1 MSKKSIDSNNIIEV
15 IKGTIRGKIAVVFAV
30 LGIIFLFA
38 EFSVGASGI
47 SAFGPMILFELL
59 AAWQLSSAANS
70 IEKKQKAAADKKKE
84 DKIARIKRSASKCVG
99 DYLYVDEPNQL
110 WCVPTVSTKQ
120 YAFSDLLDFD
130 IVENGDVVWGG
141 SLLGT
146 AVGAMAGGLTGALL
160 GASASKAN
168 EVCRSLQIK
177 LSVNSIDRPNIY
189 ITLIDHEVRKNWD
202 EYKKAVQAAD
212 EIVGVLKV
220 IKARNER

>member
-1 MSKKSIDSNNIIEV
+1 MKKEKQNDVTLKDIWAA
-15 IKGTIRGKIAVVFAV
+15 IKETVRGKIALVIYIIGSVVLFTDYDFK
-30 LGIIFLFA
+30 LFFLFWLIA
-38 EFSVGASGI
+38 TIILATVTTPKAMKRNSDAKSKKDVI
-47 SAFGPMILFELL
+47 KSA
-59 AAWQLSSAANS
+59 QT
-70 IEKKQKAAADKKKE
+70 
-84 DKIARIKRSASKCVG
+84 KCVG
-99 DYLYVDEPNQL
+99 DYLYVNEKMKTFCL
-110 WCVPTVSTKQ
+110 PTEDFAQ
-120 YAFSDLLDFD
+120 FYFSDLLDFEA
-130 IVENGDVVWGG
+130 IENGDIVWGG
-141 SLLGT
+141 SVLGT

-177 LSVNSIDRPNIY
+177 LSVNSIDHPNIY

>member
-30 LGIIFLFA
+30 LGILFLFA

-146 AVGAMAGGLTGALL
+146 AVGAMAGGITGALM
-160 GASASKAN
+160 GATASKPNAICEN
-168 EVCRSLQIK
+168 LSIK
-177 LSVNSIDRPNIY
+177 LSVNSIDNPIIY
-189 ITLIDHEVRKNWD
+189 IKLITSQTNKDWPD
-202 EYKKAVQAAD
+202 YKKAAAIAE
-212 EIVGVLKV
+212 EICGVLAV
-220 IKARNER
+220 IKARNGR

>member
-1 MSKKSIDSNNIIEV
+1 MSKKSIDSNNILEV
-15 IKGTIRGKIAVVFAV
+15 IKGTVRGKIAVVFAV
-30 LGIIFLFA
+30 LGIFFLFG
-38 EFSVGASGI
+38 EFSVGASGV

-84 DKIARIKRSASKCVG
+84 DKLARIKHSASKCVG

-120 YAFSDLLDFD
+120 YSFSDLLDFD

-141 SLLGT
+141 SVLGT

-168 EVCRSLQIK
+168 EVCRNLQIK
-177 LSVNSIDRPNIY
+177 LSVNSIDHPNIY

>member
-1 MSKKSIDSNNIIEV
+1 MSKKNIDSNNIIEV

-30 LGIIFLFA
+30 LGIILLFWA
-38 EFSVGASGI
+38 FSIGASGI
-47 SAFGPMILFELL
+47 SAFRPMIIFELL
-59 AAWQLSSAANS
+59 AAWQLSSAAKS

-84 DKIARIKRSASKCVG
+84 DKLARIKHSASKCVG

-141 SLLGT
+141 SVLGT

-177 LSVNSIDRPNIY
+177 LSVNSIDHPNIY

-202 EYKKAVQAAD
+202 EYKKAVKAAD

-220 IKARNER
+220 IKVRNER

>member
-1 MSKKSIDSNNIIEV
+1 MSKKSIDSDNIREV
-15 IKGTIRGKIAVVFAV
+15 IKGTVRGKIAVFFAV
-30 LGIIFLFA
+30 LGIISLFWA
-38 EFSVGASGI
+38 FSIGASGI
-47 SAFGPMILFELL
+47 SAFRPMIIFELL

-84 DKIARIKRSASKCVG
+84 DKLARIKHSASKCVG

-177 LSVNSIDRPNIY
+177 LSVNSIDKPNIY

>member
-1 MSKKSIDSNNIIEV
+1 MSKKNIDSNNIIEV

-30 LGIIFLFA
+30 LGIILLFWA
-38 EFSVGASGI
+38 FSIGASGI
-47 SAFGPMILFELL
+47 SAFRPMIIFELL
-59 AAWQLSSAANS
+59 AAWQLSSAAKS

-84 DKIARIKRSASKCVG
+84 DKLARIKHSASKCVG

-168 EVCRSLQIK
+168 EVCRSLQIA
-177 LSVNSIDRPNIY
+177 STTRTSTSP
-189 ITLIDHEVRKNWD
+189 
-202 EYKKAVQAAD
+202 
-212 EIVGVLKV
+212 
-220 IKARNER
+220 

>member
-1 MSKKSIDSNNIIEV
+1 MSKKNIDSDDIFEV
-15 IKGTIRGKIAVVFAV
+15 AKGTIRGKIATVTAF
-30 LGIIFLFA
+30 LGVISFVMELA
-38 EFSVGASGI
+38 VGASFS
-47 SAFGPMILFELL
+47 SAIRPLILFEIFSIYLI
-59 AAWQLSSAANS
+59 WSAAES
-70 IEKKQKAAADKKKE
+70 LDKKQKENANKKKE
-84 DKIARIKRSASKCVG
+84 DKLARIKHSASKCVG

-177 LSVNSIDRPNIY
+177 LSVNSIDHPNIY

>member
-1 MSKKSIDSNNIIEV
+1 MSKKNIDSDDIFEV
-15 IKGTIRGKIAVVFAV
+15 AKGTIRGKIATVTAF
-30 LGIIFLFA
+30 LGVISFVMELA
-38 EFSVGASGI
+38 VGASFS
-47 SAFGPMILFELL
+47 SAIRPLILFEIFSIYLI
-59 AAWQLSSAANS
+59 WSAAES
-70 IEKKQKAAADKKKE
+70 LDKEQKENANKKKE
-84 DKIARIKRSASKCVG
+84 DKLARIKHSASKCVG
-99 DYLYVDEPNQL
+99 DYLYVDEPNKL

-177 LSVNSIDRPNIY
+177 LSVNSIDHPNIY

-202 EYKKAVQAAD
+202 EYKKAVKAAD

-220 IKARNER
+220 IKVRNER

>member
-1 MSKKSIDSNNIIEV
+1 MSKKNIDSDDIFQV
-15 IKGTIRGKIAVVFAV
+15 AKGTIRGKIATVTAF
-30 LGIIFLFA
+30 LGVISFVMELA
-38 EFSVGASGI
+38 VGASFS
-47 SAFGPMILFELL
+47 SAIRPLILFEIFSIYLI
-59 AAWQLSSAANS
+59 WSAAES
-70 IEKKQKAAADKKKE
+70 LDKKQKENANKKKE
-84 DKIARIKRSASKCVG
+84 DKLARIKHSASKCVG

-177 LSVNSIDRPNIY
+177 LSVNSIDKPNIY
-189 ITLIDHEVRKNWD
+189 IALIDHEVRKNWD

>member
-1 MSKKSIDSNNIIEV
+1 MSKKNIDSDDIFQV
-15 IKGTIRGKIAVVFAV
+15 AKGTIRGKIATVTAF
-30 LGIIFLFA
+30 LGVISFVMELA
-38 EFSVGASGI
+38 VGASFS
-47 SAFGPMILFELL
+47 SAIRPLILFEIFSIYLI
-59 AAWQLSSAANS
+59 WSAAES
-70 IEKKQKAAADKKKE
+70 LDKKQKENANKKKE
-84 DKIARIKRSASKCVG
+84 DKLARIKHSASKCVG

-146 AVGAMAGGLTGALL
+146 AVGAIAGGLTGALL

-177 LSVNSIDRPNIY
+177 LSVNSIDKPNIY
-189 ITLIDHEVRKNWD
+189 IALIDHEVRKNWD

>member
-1 MSKKSIDSNNIIEV
+1 MSKKNIDSNNIIEV

-30 LGIIFLFA
+30 LGIIFLFWA
-38 EFSVGASGI
+38 FSIGASGI
-47 SAFGPMILFELL
+47 SAFRPMIIFELL
-59 AAWQLSSAANS
+59 AAWQLSSAAKS

-84 DKIARIKRSASKCVG
+84 DKLARIKHSASKCVG

-146 AVGAMAGGLTGALL
+146 AVGAMAGGITGALM
-160 GASASKAN
+160 GATASKPNAIC
-168 EVCRSLQIK
+168 ESLSIK
-177 LSVNSIDRPNIY
+177 LSVNSIDNPIIY
-189 ITLIDHEVRKNWD
+189 IKLITSQTNKDWPD
-202 EYKKAVQAAD
+202 YKKAAAIAE
-212 EIVGVLKV
+212 EICGVLAV
-220 IKARNER
+220 IKARNCR

>member
-1 MSKKSIDSNNIIEV
+1 MSKKSIDSDNILEV
-15 IKGTIRGKIAVVFAV
+15 IKSTVRGKIAVVLAV

-38 EFSVGASGI
+38 EFSVGAKGM

-59 AAWQLSSAANS
+59 AAWNLSSAANG
-70 IEKKQKAAADKKKE
+70 IEKKQKAAVNKKKE
-84 DKIARIKRSASKCVG
+84 DKLARIKRTASKCVG

-110 WCVPTVSTKQ
+110 WCIPSVSTKQ

-141 SLLGT
+141 SILGT

-168 EVCRSLQIK
+168 AVCYNLSIK
-177 LSVNSIDRPNIY
+177 LSVNSIDNPIIY
-189 ITLIDHEVRKNWD
+189 IKLITSETNKDWPQ
-202 EYKKAVQAAD
+202 YKKAVAAAE
-212 EIVGVLKV
+212 EICGVLAV
-220 IKARNER
+220 IKARNGR

>member
-1 MSKKSIDSNNIIEV
+1 MSKKNIDSDDIFEV
-15 IKGTIRGKIAVVFAV
+15 AKGTIRGKIAIVTAF
-30 LGIIFLFA
+30 LGVISFVMELA
-38 EFSVGASGI
+38 VGASFS
-47 SAFGPMILFELL
+47 SAIRPLILFEIFSIYLI
-59 AAWQLSSAANS
+59 WSAAES
-70 IEKKQKAAADKKKE
+70 LDKKQKENANKKKE
-84 DKIARIKRSASKCVG
+84 DKLARIKNSASKCVG

-168 EVCRSLQIK
+168 EVCKSLQIK
-177 LSVNSIDRPNIY
+177 LSVNSIDHPNIY

-202 EYKKAVQAAD
+202 EYKKAVKAAD

-220 IKARNER
+220 IKVRNER